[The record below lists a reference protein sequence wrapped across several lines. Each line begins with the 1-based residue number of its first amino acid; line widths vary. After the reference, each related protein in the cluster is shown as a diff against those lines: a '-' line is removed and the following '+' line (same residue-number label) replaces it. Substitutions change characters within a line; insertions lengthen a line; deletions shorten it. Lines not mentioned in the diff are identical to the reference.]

1 MWYEPKPL
9 ILFVLHE
16 NKQGVTNLS
25 LSKHEFYSKSF
36 ENAGENAWK
45 IVLFISFMV
54 LQSILVLKI
63 SRFDWQL
70 CASFLVVQRV
80 AVSLARTTTARALKY
95 NYHVPKATQVILVIE
110 LYDTSF
116 RITWRI
122 SYHKNSEI
130 LCNTGIFFLPI
141 NQWNCCNFI
150 YWVIIPNVS

>member
-1 MWYEPKPL
+1 M
-9 ILFVLHE
+9 HE

-45 IVLFISFMV
+45 IFLFISFIM

-63 SRFDWQL
+63 SRLDWQL
-70 CASFLVVQRV
+70 CASLQLVSHAQCV

-95 NYHVPKATQVILVIE
+95 NYHVPKATQVIPVIE

-116 RITWRI
+116 SYHMEDFI
-122 SYHKNSEI
+122 SYRTLKFYAIRKYSFYLLTNEI
-130 LCNTGIFFLPI
+130 V
-141 NQWNCCNFI
+141 
-150 YWVIIPNVS
+150 VILSTKW